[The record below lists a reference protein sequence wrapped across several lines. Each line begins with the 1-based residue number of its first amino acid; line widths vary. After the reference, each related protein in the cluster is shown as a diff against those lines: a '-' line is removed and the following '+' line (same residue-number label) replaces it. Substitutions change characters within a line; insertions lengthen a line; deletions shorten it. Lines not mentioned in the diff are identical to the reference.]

1 MSARIVVFRPQP
13 SMNIVVQHG
22 VVYRLTTE
30 AELLGL
36 LSALATLDAL
46 RKAA

>member
-1 MSARIVVFRPQP
+1 MNVTYRRIT
-13 SMNIVVQHG
+13 
-22 VVYRLTTE
+22 YRIFTE
-30 AELLGL
+30 ADLFRL

>member
-1 MSARIVVFRPQP
+1 VITYTIV
-13 SMNIVVQHG
+13 
-22 VVYRLTTE
+22 TA

-36 LSALATLDAL
+36 LSALATLDVLAR